1 MADIAKTL
9 EKYKE
14 LLFDRA
20 KYFKSEYETLP
31 IPNLDISYFQKLNT
45 ADLMGYLAFS
55 LIIITPSRI

>member
-1 MADIAKTL
+1 MADLAKTI

-45 ADLMGYLAFS
+45 ADLMGYL
-55 LIIITPSRI
+55 L